1 MLPAKYTITFKS
13 SSASNKFDSQKGD
26 LEVPDWY
33 FDDGDELVIGEPDAS
48 DDVLM
53 LLLNK
58 LGIERSNV
66 VYWNIAPLD

>member
-1 MLPAKYTITFKS
+1 MLPAKYTVVVS
-13 SSASNKFDSQKGD
+13 DVSASDLKQYDGN

-33 FDDGDELVIGEPDAS
+33 FDDGDELVLGEPDAA

-58 LGIERSNV
+58 LGVERSNV
-66 VYWNIAPLD
+66 VYWNIAPVD

>member
-66 VYWNIAPLD
+66 VYWNIAPVD

>member
-1 MLPAKYTITFKS
+1 MAPANYTITVQV
-13 SSASNKFDSQKGD
+13 SSASNKFDSQKVD

-33 FDDGDELVIGEPDAS
+33 FDDGDELVVGEPDAS
-48 DDVLM
+48 NDVLR

-58 LGIERSNV
+58 LGIEHSNV